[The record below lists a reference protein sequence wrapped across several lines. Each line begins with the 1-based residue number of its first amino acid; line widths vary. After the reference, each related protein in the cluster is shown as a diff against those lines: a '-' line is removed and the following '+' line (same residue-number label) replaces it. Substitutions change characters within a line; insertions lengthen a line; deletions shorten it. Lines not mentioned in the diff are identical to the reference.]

1 MKRETL
7 TMLTVLVMS
16 TIFGITDLVTKDTI
30 NIVTIVIFFA
40 SVFYFVSLFV
50 EEGPTMFNWF
60 GRREYPKV
68 DQVAQLP
75 TPTTYPAMPK
85 VSVPSEDG
93 YTIGVD
99 DNGSTILRLTC
110 DYSTTTLTM
119 NKTGVRQMIRLLEA
133 TLVKDSD
140 GE

>member
-16 TIFGITDLVTKDTI
+16 TIFGITELMTKDTI
-30 NIVTIVIFFA
+30 NIVTIVLLFA
-40 SVFYFVSLFV
+40 SVCYFISLFV
-50 EEGPTMFNWF
+50 EEGLSMFNWF
-60 GRREYPKV
+60 GRKEYPKM
-68 DQVAQLP
+68 DQVAPLT
-75 TPTTYPAMPK
+75 TPSTYPDVPMVK
-85 VSVPSEDG
+85 LPSENG

-99 DNGSTILRLTC
+99 DDGATILRLTC

-119 NKTGVRQMIRLLEA
+119 NKSGVRQMIRLLEA
-133 TLVKDSD
+133 TLVKDTD